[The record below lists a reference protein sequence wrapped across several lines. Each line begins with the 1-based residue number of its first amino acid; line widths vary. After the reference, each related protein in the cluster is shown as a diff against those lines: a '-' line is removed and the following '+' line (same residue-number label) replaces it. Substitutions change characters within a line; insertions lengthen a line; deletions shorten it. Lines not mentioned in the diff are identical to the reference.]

1 MENTMTSKTSNTMG
15 KVSKLSQLSG
25 IKSQPEVNLSTT
37 IKATAVIPEETNP
50 EASSA
55 PSEKLVAINI
65 KILSD
70 QHTWLTQTA
79 RQVRDN
85 NGTPV
90 APRDRVFPQHLIGV
104 AISLLQASDVDW
116 NQVQTTADLKR
127 FLNL

>member
-1 MENTMTSKTSNTMG
+1 MENTMTSKTPKTSNKMG
-15 KVSKLSQLSG
+15 NMSTLSQFSKVNQPK
-25 IKSQPEVNLSTT
+25 IAKS
-37 IKATAVIPEETNP
+37 TAVAPDVTTP
-50 EASSA
+50 EASSTA
-55 PSEKLVAINI
+55 SEKLVTINI

-90 APRDRVFPQHLIGV
+90 APSDRVFPQHLIGV
-104 AISLLQASDVDW
+104 AITLLQASDVDW
-116 NQVQTTADLKR
+116 NQVQTIDDLKQ

>member
-1 MENTMTSKTSNTMG
+1 MTSKTSNTMG

-25 IKSQPEVNLSTT
+25 IKSQPEVNPPTAAQ
-37 IKATAVIPEETNP
+37 ATAVIPEETKP

-55 PSEKLVAINI
+55 SSEKLVTINI

-90 APRDRVFPQHLIGV
+90 APSDRVFPQHLIGV
-104 AISLLQASDVDW
+104 AIALLHASDVDW